1 MTTTI
6 KRDNPWRLGPG
17 ARKVVMVLHAI
28 AGIGWMG
35 VDVALFVLLTNARTT
50 DDPALVASGFNAI
63 AMIVPV
69 AVPPLSLG
77 VLVTGLLLGLGTR
90 WGLVRYWWVLVKLAL
105 SLVMTVLVF
114 TSLLPAISGM
124 TVLSATALSADAL
137 RASLGPLPT
146 MLMFPPVVSFIML
159 GVAALLSI
167 FKPWQ
172 RTPWSRESRPAGS
185 RGTISP
191 RFVKE
196 R

>member
-6 KRDNPWRLGPG
+6 KRDNPWHLGPG
-17 ARKVVMVLHAI
+17 ARKAIMVLHAI

-77 VLVTGLLLGLGTR
+77 VLLTGLLLGLGTR

-124 TVLSATALSADAL
+124 TVLTATALSADAL

-146 MLMFPPVVSFIML
+146 MLMFPPVVSFTML
-159 GVAALLSI
+159 GIAALLSI

-172 RTPWSRESRPAGS
+172 RTPWSREARPAGS